1 MSSHPVVVAVVDS
14 GTNPYH
20 EMFRAAG
27 IRWQDLG
34 IENLSIQRIAL
45 NESLDQ
51 DVAQDHR
58 FWQSL
63 ARHELV
69 AFEGTRIMA
78 ISFSKDTQH
87 PLVLDQIGHGT
98 ATSSL
103 VARTAPS
110 VVVLMVQVDGNFCAP
125 DTSCLVSPTMA
136 EAMQWVAEQPW
147 ISVVSASLSIPTNT
161 PDSAAL
167 HPEVAAYI
175 AATKLAAQSGK
186 LIVNAAGN
194 LVVPPLTDYY
204 NGPPWVIDVGGFESS
219 PGGERLDAS
228 KGVDV
233 VANFTEY
240 GASPDSTNELAYHAG
255 TSMATPIVSGV
266 LGEAWAQ
273 LARTGTLPTNEAH
286 ALREALNASARP
298 MSPTDWRPLSGPTNN
313 TMTNVL
319 SPTVPVLLG
328 AAQEGWGYVTAETTA
343 RIVTCVQGGACGS
356 PSPIDAAYQMQW
368 QGARERYWDEMAP

>member
-110 VVVLMVQVDGNFCAP
+110 VVVLMVQVDGNFC
-125 DTSCLVSPTMA
+125 
-136 EAMQWVAEQPW
+136 
-147 ISVVSASLSIPTNT
+147 
-161 PDSAAL
+161 
-167 HPEVAAYI
+167 
-175 AATKLAAQSGK
+175 
-186 LIVNAAGN
+186 
-194 LVVPPLTDYY
+194 
-204 NGPPWVIDVGGFESS
+204 
-219 PGGERLDAS
+219 
-228 KGVDV
+228 
-233 VANFTEY
+233 
-240 GASPDSTNELAYHAG
+240 
-255 TSMATPIVSGV
+255 
-266 LGEAWAQ
+266 
-273 LARTGTLPTNEAH
+273 
-286 ALREALNASARP
+286 
-298 MSPTDWRPLSGPTNN
+298 
-313 TMTNVL
+313 
-319 SPTVPVLLG
+319 
-328 AAQEGWGYVTAETTA
+328 
-343 RIVTCVQGGACGS
+343 
-356 PSPIDAAYQMQW
+356 
-368 QGARERYWDEMAP
+368 